1 VLLEDRV
8 ALVTGAGRGIGQATA
23 LMLAEHGAKV
33 VVNDLDATEAR
44 QTVAAISDAGG
55 YALEA
60 SGDLTDLAVPAQL
73 IDAAVDGFGGLDII
87 VNNAGY
93 IWNGAMHNHSDEQFN
108 AMLDMHVGAPFRLL
122 RAYAPWLKSQV
133 QRERDEGGHVRARKI
148 VNISSVSGT
157 EGAATQ
163 IGYSA
168 GKAAVVGLTKTL
180 AKEWG
185 RYNVTVNA
193 VAFGHIQTRLTQP
206 YDDEPPQIT
215 VGDREFRV
223 GLTSGQIAGM
233 QQSVPLGRSGTPEDG
248 AGAIFLFCLPQSD
261 YVSGQVL
268 TCSGGL

>member
-1 VLLEDRV
+1 MLLTDCV

-23 LMLAEHGAKV
+23 LMLAQLGARV
-33 VVNDLDATEAR
+33 VVNDLDASEAEA
-44 QTVAAISDAGG
+44 TVAAISIAGG
-55 YALEA
+55 EA
-60 SGDLTDLAVPAQL
+60 IAAPGDLTAQAIPQQL

-93 IWNGAMHNHSDEQFN
+93 IWNGAMHNHTDEQFN
-108 AMLDMHVGAPFRLL
+108 AMLDMHVVAPFRLL
-122 RAYAPWLKSQV
+122 RAYAPWLKNQV
-133 QRERDEGGHVRARKI
+133 QMEQAQGQVRCRKV
-148 VNISSVSGT
+148 VNVSSVSGT

-206 YDDEPPQIT
+206 YDEVPPTIT
-215 VGDREFRV
+215 VGERDFRV
-223 GLTSGQIAGM
+223 GLTSNQIAGM
-233 QQSVPLGRSGTPEDG
+233 QQTVPLRRSGTPTDG
-248 AGAIFLFCLPQSD
+248 AGALVLFCLPQSD